1 MPDCQ
6 DCARLTDGKCSA
18 YLAEW
23 VVLPVNS
30 VRACV
35 VAISEEYCRLIQPGM
50 RVLEIG
56 CGTWSPIQQHCAKLG
71 VSWEGIDASDMYFGE
86 RTIATRIESVE
97 ALSFEDESFELV
109 IGNQTLEHWN
119 ESGCRPEIGIWQCF
133 RVCKVGGRVLMN
145 VPIHFHGSRIF
156 VEGDMAAIDGLFRPF
171 SSEVKLEPWRKRSAP
186 LSAVYLN
193 QGYRVTGEPVS
204 YTLDVRAT
212 RKAGLP
218 PRPSGYTI
226 HSRAWRELM
235 DHRWSYLLWKAG
247 NHLRLATKRLV

>member
-6 DCARLTDGKCSA
+6 DCTRLKDGKCDA
-18 YLAEW
+18 YLGEW
-23 VVLPVNS
+23 MVLPVNS

-35 VAISEEYCRLIQPGM
+35 VAISDEYCRLIQPGM

-56 CGTWSPIQQHCAKLG
+56 CGTWSPIQQHCAQHG
-71 VSWEGIDASDMYFGE
+71 VAWEGIDASDMYFGE

-97 ALSFEDESFELV
+97 ALSFEDESFDLV

-119 ESGCRPEIGIWQCF
+119 EFGCKPEAGLWQCF

-156 VEGDMAAIDGLFRPF
+156 VEGDLTAIEALFRPF
-171 SSEVKLEPWRKRSAP
+171 SSEVKMEPWRRRSAP
-186 LSAVYLN
+186 LPEVNLLP
-193 QGYRVTGEPVS
+193 GYRHPGVPVS

-212 RKAGLP
+212 RETGLP
-218 PRPSGYTI
+218 PQPSGYRV
-226 HSRAWRELM
+226 HSRPWRELT
-235 DHRWSYLLWKAG
+235 DHRWSYLLWKVM
-247 NHLRLATKRLV
+247 LRLRRRAA